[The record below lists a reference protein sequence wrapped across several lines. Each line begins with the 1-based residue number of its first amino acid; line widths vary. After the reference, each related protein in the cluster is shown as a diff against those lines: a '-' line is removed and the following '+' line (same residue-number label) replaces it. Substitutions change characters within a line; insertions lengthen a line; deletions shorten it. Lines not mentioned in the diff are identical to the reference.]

1 MKLHSTLSDSESI
14 HLKSLTETGILLRPT
29 SKKAIVA
36 SIVVVITDVHV
47 IIWDPV
53 TPTFL
58 PKKPE
63 TIEANKGRMIIS
75 KYII

>member
-1 MKLHSTLSDSESI
+1 MLFK
-14 HLKSLTETGILLRPT
+14 PT
-29 SKKAIVA
+29 SKKASVA
-36 SIVVVITDVHV
+36 RIVVVITDVHV
-47 IIWDPV
+47 IKCDPL

-63 TIEANKGRMIIS
+63 IIEPNKGSITMI

>member
-1 MKLHSTLSDSESI
+1 LKLHNTLSDSESI
-14 HLKSLTETGILLRPT
+14 HLNNLTDTGILFKPT

-47 IIWDPV
+47 IMCDPV

-63 TIEANKGRMIIS
+63 IIEANKGRMIIF

>member
-1 MKLHSTLSDSESI
+1 M
-14 HLKSLTETGILLRPT
+14 LLRPT
-29 SKKAIVA
+29 SKKAIPA
-36 SIVVVITDVHV
+36 KIVVVITDIHV
-47 IIWDPV
+47 IMCDPF

-63 TIEANKGRMIIS
+63 IIEANKGRIIIV